1 VQLDEEKR
9 LITMVDRR
17 RKNVNIFDDT
27 MDWIKKNKVLN
38 EAVVASISNQ
48 KLYLEN
54 KNVEVSDNPG
64 KSCATVVSTKRSF
77 EAAAEYARS
86 GKKVCVL
93 NFASATNPG
102 GGVTRG
108 SSAQEECLCKCS
120 TLYPCLNEK
129 TLWNGFY
136 SPHRRAKNPLY
147 NDDCIYTP
155 GVYVCK
161 SDISFPERMDEKDW
175 YQVDVLTCAAPN
187 LRNIPNNLMNPFA
200 GDKAAVNEDNG
211 FLELYLQR
219 IERIFRVA
227 ATNKVEVLILGAFGC
242 GAFCNPP
249 EVVAK
254 AFSIVQKKYE
264 SYFDVIEYA
273 VFCGG
278 HETKNYDA
286 FCDVFESEKAI

>member
-1 VQLDEEKR
+1 VQPDEEKR
-9 LITMVDRR
+9 FITMVDRR
-17 RKNVNIFDDT
+17 TKNINIFEDT
-27 MDWIKKNKVLN
+27 MDWVKKNKVLN
-38 EAVVASISNQ
+38 EAVAASISNQ

-64 KSCATVVSTKRSF
+64 KSCTTVVSTKRSF
-77 EAAAEYARS
+77 EAAAEYARA

-108 SSAQEECLCKCS
+108 SSAQEECLCRCS
-120 TLYPCLNEK
+120 TLFPCLNLK
-129 TLWNGFY
+129 VLWERFY
-136 SPHRRAKNPLY
+136 LPHRSARNPLY

-155 GVYVCK
+155 GVCVCK
-161 SDISFPERMDEKDW
+161 SDIPFPERMDEKDW
-175 YQVDVLTCAAPN
+175 YQVDILTCAAPN
-187 LRNIPNNLMNPFA
+187 LRNISSDLMNPFS
-200 GDKAAVNEDNG
+200 GDKAAENEDNG

-227 ATNKVEVLILGAFGC
+227 VANGVEILILGAFGC

-278 HETKNYDA
+278 HGTQNYDA
-286 FCDVFESEKAI
+286 FCDVFGSEKAI